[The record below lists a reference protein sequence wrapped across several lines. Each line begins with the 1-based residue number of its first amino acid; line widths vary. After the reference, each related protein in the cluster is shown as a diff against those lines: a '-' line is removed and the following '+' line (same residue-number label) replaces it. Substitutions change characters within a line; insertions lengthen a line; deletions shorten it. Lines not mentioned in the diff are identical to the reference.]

1 MIGTACT
8 ANAESV
14 MKACGDQWKAAKA
27 AGTTNEETWPEFLA
41 RLMQRF
47 DNFAFVS
54 GVLA

>member
-1 MIGTACT
+1 MRKEA
-8 ANAESV
+8 AVEKV
-14 MKACGDQWKAAKA
+14 KLKAAFYNNLA
-27 AGTTNEETWPEFLA
+27 VGLVLA

>member
-1 MIGTACT
+1 M
-8 ANAESV
+8 NLRKRDSV
-14 MKACGDQWKAAKA
+14 
-27 AGTTNEETWPEFLA
+27 ELA

>member
-1 MIGTACT
+1 MIDRKKFFDLREG
-8 ANAESV
+8 SKGV
-14 MKACGDQWKAAKA
+14 
-27 AGTTNEETWPEFLA
+27 FLA